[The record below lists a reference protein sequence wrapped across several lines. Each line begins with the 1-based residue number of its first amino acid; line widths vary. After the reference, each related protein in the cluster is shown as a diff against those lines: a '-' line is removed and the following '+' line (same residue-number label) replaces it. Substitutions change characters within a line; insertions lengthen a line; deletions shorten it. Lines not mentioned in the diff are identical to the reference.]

1 MEILINAHR
10 AGFAQGF
17 SKLSCRKRLGKH
29 MLAREVLT
37 VTWWVLCSAL
47 AHELTFPSAFFPS
60 LCLLSIPLLG
70 HTISVDRVPPEC
82 LSWAGVLVTTS
93 GGLPLQMP

>member
-60 LCLLSIPLLG
+60 LCLATPSQWTGCLLNVSHG
-70 HTISVDRVPPEC
+70 QGC
-82 LSWAGVLVTTS
+82 W
-93 GGLPLQMP
+93 